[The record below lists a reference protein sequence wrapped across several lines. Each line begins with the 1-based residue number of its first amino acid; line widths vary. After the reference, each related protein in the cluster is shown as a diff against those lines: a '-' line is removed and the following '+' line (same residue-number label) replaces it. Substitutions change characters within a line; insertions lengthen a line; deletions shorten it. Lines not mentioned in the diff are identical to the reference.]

1 MMYFR
6 TSIAAIVAILS
17 LSIVGISVSAV
28 SDSKKKE
35 DKKPV
40 IVTVAEGDTLTM
52 IGEKN
57 NSTYERIFFA
67 NSQITD
73 PDIINPGDQVRIPFP
88 DEELSPRAIPANYIP
103 VAVASNNISQPTYSY
118 TSPTANYVAGD
129 GSVWDKLAQCEA
141 GGNWATNTGNG
152 YSGGLQF
159 SPGTWAANG
168 GSGSAASAS
177 REEQI
182 AVAERVQAS
191 QGWGAWPSCSAK
203 LGLR

>member
-1 MMYFR
+1 MYFR
-6 TSIAAIVAILS
+6 TSIAAIVVILC
-17 LSIVGISVSAV
+17 LSVVGISVSAA
-28 SDSKKKE
+28 SDTKKKE
-35 DKKPV
+35 DKKSV
-40 IVTVAEGDTLTM
+40 MVTVAEGDTLTT

-67 NSQITD
+67 NTQIAD
-73 PDIINPGDQVRIPFP
+73 PDIINPGDQVRIPAQ
-88 DEELSPRAIPANYIP
+88 DEELVPREIPANYVP
-103 VAVASNNISQPTYSY
+103 VAVTYSEPVY
-118 TSPTANYVAGD
+118 GNYSAPQPNYASGD
-129 GSVWDKLAQCEA
+129 GGVWDRLAQCEA

-168 GSGSAASAS
+168 GSGSASSAS

-191 QGWGAWPSCSAK
+191 QGWGAWPACSSK

>member
-6 TSIAAIVAILS
+6 TSIAAIVVILC
-17 LSIVGISVSAV
+17 LSVVGISVSAA
-28 SDSKKKE
+28 SDTKKKE
-35 DKKPV
+35 DKKSV
-40 IVTVAEGDTLTM
+40 MVTVAEGDTLTT

-67 NSQITD
+67 NTQIAD
-73 PDIINPGDQVRIPFP
+73 PDIINPGDQVRIPAQ
-88 DEELSPRAIPANYIP
+88 DEELVPREIPANYVP
-103 VAVASNNISQPTYSY
+103 VAVTYSEPVY
-118 TSPTANYVAGD
+118 GNYSAPQPNYASGD
-129 GSVWDKLAQCEA
+129 GGVWDRLAQCEA

-168 GSGSAASAS
+168 GSGSASSAS

-191 QGWGAWPSCSAK
+191 QGWGAWPACSSK